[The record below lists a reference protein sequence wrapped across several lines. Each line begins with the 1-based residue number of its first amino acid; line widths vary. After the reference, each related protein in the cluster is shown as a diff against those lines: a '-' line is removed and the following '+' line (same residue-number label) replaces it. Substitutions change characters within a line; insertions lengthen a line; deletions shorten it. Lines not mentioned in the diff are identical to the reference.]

1 MSRSPR
7 FAITRNMITS
17 GAVRLAGPELHHLRD
32 VMRLDAGAEVALI
45 DEGNLEYAGRIERL
59 EPHYAIITLASLT
72 PRAAPASRELIL
84 AAGLIKG
91 PRMDFLVEKA
101 AELGATQLIALRCTR
116 SVVREPGAQR
126 LERWRRLVIAA
137 AKQSLAPQRMTL
149 ARPAT
154 VAELV
159 RAVPQEAFAV
169 VCIIDAPPLS
179 AILRNASPRGILLAC
194 GTEGGFDPLELALM
208 RDAGFC
214 AASLGPNRLRAETAA
229 LVALSIAAAE
239 IHERSGR

>member
-1 MSRSPR
+1 MSRPPR
-7 FAITRNMITS
+7 FAITRSMIAS

-32 VMRLDAGAEVALI
+32 VMRLHAGADIALI
-45 DEGNLEYAGRIERL
+45 DETNIEYVGRIERL
-59 EPHYAIITLASLT
+59 EPHQAIIALSDSV
-72 PRAAPASRELIL
+72 PRAAPTTGELIL

-101 AELGATQLIALRCTR
+101 AELGASQLITLLCAR
-116 SVVREPGAQR
+116 SVVRGPGAQR
-126 LERWRRLVIAA
+126 VERWRRLATAA
-137 AKQSLAPQRMTL
+137 AKQSLAPQRMAL
-149 ARPAT
+149 APPMT

-159 RAVPQEAFAV
+159 RAVPQETFAV
-169 VCIIDAPPLS
+169 VCVSDGPPLS
-179 AILRNASPRGILLAC
+179 AILRKAAPRGLLLAC
-194 GTEGGFDPLELALM
+194 GAEGGFDPVELALM
-208 RDAGFC
+208 RDAGYC